1 MAKQSIDSIG
11 KKIVELGESGKSL
24 ISDPELQRKIHTVK
38 TNAER
43 VIRKHPIVSIGVGL
57 LAGYLIGSLFRRD

>member
-11 KKIVELGESGKSL
+11 KIIVELGESGKSL
-24 ISDPELQRKIHTVK
+24 INDPELQRKIHTVK
-38 TNAER
+38 TNAES
-43 VIRKHPIVSIGVGL
+43 VIRKHPIASIGVGI